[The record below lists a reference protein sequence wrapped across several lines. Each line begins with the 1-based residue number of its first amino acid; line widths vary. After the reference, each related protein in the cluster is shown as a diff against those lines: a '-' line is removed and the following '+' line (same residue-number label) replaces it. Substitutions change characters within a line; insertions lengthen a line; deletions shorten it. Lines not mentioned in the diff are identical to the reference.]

1 MKKILFAALTAMT
14 MVFMSSCGQ
23 GASTE
28 YTQGGPQPSIDSKAG
43 TVNGRHYNTTDYN
56 CYCISYSFE
65 SLGGVNGETTKTSKT
80 EYVWGTEFDVV
91 STAELAMWTTAQS
104 GTLAKGSYAYLVYI
118 PLNGDKLDYNSC
130 DNLNKNK

>member
-104 GTLAKGSYAYLVYI
+104 GTLAKGSNAL
-118 PLNGDKLDYNSC
+118 LFGFLR
-130 DNLNKNK
+130 